1 MIPKA
6 LRDVKIFFFWLRV
19 YLIAF
24 IISIE
29 KEASLLALAKSIYQ
43 VDRQSGSV
51 VYKKMLCNIQW
62 ATFLNF
68 I

>member
-1 MIPKA
+1 M
-6 LRDVKIFFFWLRV
+6 KISFFCLRV

-51 VYKKMLCNIQW
+51 VSKKVLGSIQW

>member
-1 MIPKA
+1 MFDTEGSQDA
-6 LRDVKIFFFWLRV
+6 KISFFWLRV

-43 VDRQSGSV
+43 A
-51 VYKKMLCNIQW
+51 K
-62 ATFLNF
+62 
-68 I
+68 